1 VVTPYLVKPTN
12 AAEIR
17 LPTDGYLKPTEGQRL
32 LQYRDSDGVTGG
44 DRPGPA
50 AVPAAPANPAIS
62 RNVVTDME
70 GAEPVLAQSYDPRN
84 REKSASAKPGFS
96 FK

>member
-1 VVTPYLVKPTN
+1 MLISLTYLM
-12 AAEIR
+12 
-17 LPTDGYLKPTEGQRL
+17 PTENQRI
-32 LQYRDSDGVTGG
+32 LQYRDADGVTGG
-44 DRPGPA
+44 TRPEPS

-62 RNVVTDME
+62 RKVE
-70 GAEPVLAQSYDPRN
+70 AEPVLAQSYDPRN